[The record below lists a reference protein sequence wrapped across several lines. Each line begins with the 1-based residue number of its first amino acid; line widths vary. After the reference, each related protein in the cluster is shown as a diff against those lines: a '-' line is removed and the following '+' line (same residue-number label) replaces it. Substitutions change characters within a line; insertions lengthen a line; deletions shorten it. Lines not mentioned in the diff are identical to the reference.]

1 MAKLNIKIEQINNDA
16 EAKITVKFSSDV
28 PKDDIF
34 NSMREMF
41 DVEMLTAEIM
51 ESSAITIISIKTS
64 NEDKIQL
71 VKTGMLRVFREKSGL
86 NNITNN

>member
-1 MAKLNIKIEQINNDA
+1 
-16 EAKITVKFSSDV
+16 
-28 PKDDIF
+28 
-34 NSMREMF
+34 
-41 DVEMLTAEIM
+41 M
-51 ESSAITIISIKTS
+51 ESSAVTIISIKTS